1 MEVEQDYMVMSGRYK
16 GQEGNGCY
24 GHMVVLQK
32 RDVRESGRMES
43 FLFYFFLIKSLTFV
57 IFLRVEIDEGAFL
70 ALASISEALEVV
82 NVILLSV

>member
-1 MEVEQDYMVMSGRYK
+1 
-16 GQEGNGCY
+16 
-24 GHMVVLQK
+24 
-32 RDVRESGRMES
+32 VRESGRMES